1 MNLYNSFCIRW
12 NVVHIRS
19 NLVECFG
26 WLKYTH
32 IIVFE
37 ILTGPDECIFRY
49 RNNFDAEMKDNLTI
63 TFLFLGNEIEKD
75 ALEKY
80 INLI

>member
-1 MNLYNSFCIRW
+1 M
-12 NVVHIRS
+12 VVHSRS
-19 NLVECFG
+19 YLVECFG
-26 WLKYTH
+26 WLIYTH

-63 TFLFLGNEIEKD
+63 TFLFLGEEIAKHFLD
-75 ALEKY
+75 KILTYFA
-80 INLI
+80 